1 MSTGKPFDVSCPTC
15 GAAVGAW
22 CTVRGVRLASGPHS
36 RRVKLSHAAK
46 RAAPMPAFIFGH
58 WHAWDNANPFGPRI
72 MLSDESMGKLYEFAD
87 VDSCITWLYAQGYK
101 DAARALNAHK
111 KA

>member
-1 MSTGKPFDVSCPTC
+1 MKTGKPFDVSCPTC

-36 RRVKLSHAAK
+36 RRVKLSHAAAN
-46 RAAPMPAFIFGH
+46 AAPMKAFIFQH
-58 WHAWDNANPFGPRI
+58 WHAWDTMNPFGPRI
-72 MLSDESMGKLYEFAD
+72 ALSDEQNKKLYQFAD
-87 VDSCITWLYAQGYK
+87 VDACVTWLYVNGHK
-101 DAARALNAHK
+101 EAARALNAHK